1 MKIIKCLSSKIEEE
15 LHDAQAYID
24 LAMRW
29 KQDDPPTAELFYELS
44 TEEMGHMERLH
55 KRVAELITDYRNTHG
70 DPPKEMMV
78 LYDYLHEKHIGEAT
92 EIKVKQGLYKA
103 S

>member
-1 MKIIKCLSSKIEEE
+1 MKIIKCLSGKIEEE

-44 TEEMGHMERLH
+44 NEEMNHMERLH
-55 KRVAELITDYRNTHG
+55 KRVAELITEYRNSNG
-70 DPPKEMMV
+70 DPRAYFLMSSTLSIFLKCEV
-78 LYDYLHEKHIGEAT
+78 
-92 EIKVKQGLYKA
+92 